1 MSYYIWLDKDSQE
14 VKREEKGRG
23 RVKKEAKQGQDGNW
37 YISEGQ
43 NLPEAVKA
51 KTEAPEAAGEAT
63 TGEAVEEAEKKPEN
77 DNVTKERKTIQ
88 KTSVSKLLKS
98 LHSLRVEKNPE
109 ETLIKIISPVVI
121 GGNDIDEV
129 IVYNSAYAKIEI
141 DTVAKS
147 ISIWTVTEKD
157 KDGRDLKPDFVI
169 NNVIEEEK
177 EEIKEEPVIVNQE
190 IVNV

>member
-1 MSYYIWLDKDSQE
+1 MSYYIWLDKDGKE

-51 KTEAPEAAGEAT
+51 KTEAPEA
-63 TGEAVEEAEKKPEN
+63 TGEAIEEAEKKPEN

-98 LHSLRVEKNPE
+98 LHSLRVEKNTE

-157 KDGRDLKPDFVI
+157 KEGRELKPDFVI

-177 EEIKEEPVIVNQE
+177 EEIKEEPVVVNQE